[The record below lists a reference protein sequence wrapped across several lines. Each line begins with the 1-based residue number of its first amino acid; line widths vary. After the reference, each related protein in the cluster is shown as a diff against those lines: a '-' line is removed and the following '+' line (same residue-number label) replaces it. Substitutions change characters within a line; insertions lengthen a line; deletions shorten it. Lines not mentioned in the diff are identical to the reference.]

1 MCKLPIINVSSC
13 DSLDI
18 VISQLFGMSETTGPH
33 TVNMDPTS
41 FGEGSKVPRI
51 MSVGPTMPG
60 VKTKLHNVNSEG
72 DGEICMWGRNIMM
85 GYLNREDKTADD
97 LDEEGWMHS
106 GDLASV
112 DKDGYVYI
120 TGRLKELLITA
131 GGENVAPVPIEDC
144 IKKELP
150 AISNVVLIG
159 DRQKYLSA
167 FLTFKVVM
175 DAKTD
180 EPTNQLLPATVDWC
194 ESFGRT
200 NIKTVDD
207 ILRGDYFIP
216 NNNYGMLNL
225 ITDFRPR
232 PRDHGSHTG
241 GHRPRQRTGYLE
253 RLPGAEVDSDS
264 DGPVHSWR
272 RVGSDAQIETLRDQ
286 QEICQRR
293 GQPLRINQGVRW
305 ARVGVDVH
313 VHSVQTYMYLQVT
326 TCRIIDFPI

>member
-1 MCKLPIINVSSC
+1 
-13 DSLDI
+13 
-18 VISQLFGMSETTGPH
+18 MSETTGPH
-33 TVNMDPTS
+33 TISVDPTS

-60 VKTKLHNVNSEG
+60 VKTKLHNINSEG

-85 GYLNREDKTADD
+85 GYLNREDKTTDD
-97 LDEEGWMHS
+97 IDDEGWMHS

-159 DRQKYLSA
+159 DSQKYLSA

-180 EPTNQLLPATVDWC
+180 EPTKQLLPATIDWC
-194 ESFGRT
+194 QSFGRN

-207 ILRGDYFIP
+207 ILKGNCLIS
-216 NNNYGMLNL
+216 NNNFGPLVLVSYLNSN
-225 ITDFRPR
+225 FRPR
-232 PRDHGSHTG
+232 PRDHVSHTS
-241 GHRPRQRTGYLE
+241 GHRPRQRTGCLE
-253 RLPGAEVDSDS
+253 RLQGAEVDSDS
-264 DGPVHSWR
+264 DGFVHSWR
-272 RVGSDAQIETLRDQ
+272 RVGPDAQTEALHNQ
-286 QEICQRR
+286 QEICPRC
-293 GQPLRINQGVRW
+293 GQPLRLIKGG
-305 ARVGVDVH
+305 AAC
-313 VHSVQTYMYLQVT
+313 TYIVYIHT
-326 TCRIIDFPI
+326 